1 VTVTYEVP
9 PDNVRHGRIVVND
22 DDPTW
27 WIGVTYQGFPFQR
40 SAKNNGYA
48 SKVRRQQPRKPV
60 NRAKASPVRKHSD
73 DSVSSGPIGA
83 DPAPRQITWVNTG
96 DVFAPP

>member
-1 VTVTYEVP
+1 MTVTYEVP

-48 SKVRRQQPRKPV
+48 SKVRRQQPPEPV

-83 DPAPRQITWVNTG
+83 DPAPRQITWVNTE